1 MITAHNTLV
10 QLCPGSIGEDLNATD
25 VFFLIYNGVR
35 FTVLVFRTRGFLRGS
50 ALAHDCAVRMPPPV
64 PHRVDCRLFDAH
76 FKKVRLSLTSV
87 MSRPDSGL
95 TATSLV
101 DSRDTYTLGHYC
113 TAPGDQRQSRVG
125 VPEQRRAHTAEAECS
140 PSEMTRR
147 TLTVAQVVTSDF
159 TDGPEQPTEEEGL
172 DPASRFPMRTAQ
184 RVKRLWCKADIISYT
199 VLAGHGGL

>member
-87 MSRPDSGL
+87 MSRPDSCL

-101 DSRDTYTLGHYC
+101 DSRDTYTLGQF
-113 TAPGDQRQSRVG
+113 TAHGPRGPATVTRGSARAAKGTHRRGRV
-125 VPEQRRAHTAEAECS
+125 
-140 PSEMTRR
+140 
-147 TLTVAQVVTSDF
+147 
-159 TDGPEQPTEEEGL
+159 QP
-172 DPASRFPMRTAQ
+172 
-184 RVKRLWCKADIISYT
+184 V
-199 VLAGHGGL
+199 

>member
-50 ALAHDCAVRMPPPV
+50 ALAHDCAVLMPPPV

-76 FKKVRLSLTSV
+76 LKKVRLSLTSV

-101 DSRDTYTLGHYC
+101 DSRDTYTLGHLLSRPQGTSDSHAWEC
-113 TAPGDQRQSRVG
+113 QRSEGHTPPRQS
-125 VPEQRRAHTAEAECS
+125 AA
-140 PSEMTRR
+140 
-147 TLTVAQVVTSDF
+147 
-159 TDGPEQPTEEEGL
+159 
-172 DPASRFPMRTAQ
+172 
-184 RVKRLWCKADIISYT
+184 RLR
-199 VLAGHGGL
+199 